1 MTSPFSKNNCAMNDI
16 DLPSRLAKAIDWGM
30 RPGFDIETVSSK
42 NYMDWFA
49 TQSNSLGT
57 CTTVST

>member
-1 MTSPFSKNNCAMNDI
+1 MNDI

-49 TQSNSLGT
+49 TQSNSLGA